1 MDKSLYE
8 DIVKAT
14 IAIYE
19 EVDATVSTE
28 ENPRSQFVGCL
39 LRFAGHDLMDFRVG
53 EDNIG
58 GSDGCIHF
66 DDEDNTGLPS
76 CIENF
81 GLPTLYEQFASQVSL
96 ADFIVI
102 MAEAAIGRAATD
114 KYSETYDA
122 DTYFDDDTS
131 FAASLRDAFKYGRT
145 TAATCDWNIGRMP
158 NPEHGCDGKGDG
170 KDGIEQIFVD
180 NIFSASD
187 NPWAMTAAI
196 SGAHTV
202 GSTKLENSGYQGFWS
217 DTENSGIFNNDY
229 YHSLILKGWM
239 PKTAINGNSAK
250 NLWVRSDQG
259 RNNTSGAHQEI
270 MLTSDMCLVYRG
282 NERLSYCHD
291 EETDTGTNW

>member
-81 GLPTLYEQFASQVSL
+81 GLPTLYEQFAS
-96 ADFIVI
+96 
-102 MAEAAIGRAATD
+102 
-114 KYSETYDA
+114 
-122 DTYFDDDTS
+122 
-131 FAASLRDAFKYGRT
+131 
-145 TAATCDWNIGRMP
+145 
-158 NPEHGCDGKGDG
+158 
-170 KDGIEQIFVD
+170 
-180 NIFSASD
+180 
-187 NPWAMTAAI
+187 
-196 SGAHTV
+196 
-202 GSTKLENSGYQGFWS
+202 
-217 DTENSGIFNNDY
+217 
-229 YHSLILKGWM
+229 
-239 PKTAINGNSAK
+239 
-250 NLWVRSDQG
+250 
-259 RNNTSGAHQEI
+259 
-270 MLTSDMCLVYRG
+270 
-282 NERLSYCHD
+282 
-291 EETDTGTNW
+291 